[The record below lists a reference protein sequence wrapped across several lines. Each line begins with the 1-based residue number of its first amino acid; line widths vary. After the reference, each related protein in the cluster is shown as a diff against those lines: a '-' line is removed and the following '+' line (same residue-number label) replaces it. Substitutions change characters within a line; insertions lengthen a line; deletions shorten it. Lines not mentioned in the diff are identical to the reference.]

1 MAISVCEYCRK
12 PFNSYGATL
21 CADCSKTI
29 DEAYLKA
36 RKFIYM
42 NPDKADFISI
52 TEETGIAEKALSYLI
67 NKGRIE
73 ISGKNGEGAGKCRAC
88 GKEISSGTVCQSCLG
103 KIMAEKIKAGTESNE
118 DQKKQVP
125 SSDRKKTIPTSFG
138 ALKEHYLGK

>member
-1 MAISVCEYCRK
+1 MAISVCEFCRK
-12 PFNSYGATL
+12 PFNSYGASL

-52 TEETGIAEKALSYLI
+52 TEETEITEKALSYLI

-73 ISGKNGEGAGKCRAC
+73 ISGKNGVGVGRCRAC
-88 GKEISSGTVCQSCLG
+88 GKEISSGTVCQSCLS
-103 KIMAEKIKAGTESNE
+103 KVLAEKMKADSESSA
-118 DQKKQVP
+118 DPKKQV
-125 SSDRKKTIPTSFG
+125 SSTDKKKTIPTSFG
-138 ALKEHYLGK
+138 TLKEHYLGK